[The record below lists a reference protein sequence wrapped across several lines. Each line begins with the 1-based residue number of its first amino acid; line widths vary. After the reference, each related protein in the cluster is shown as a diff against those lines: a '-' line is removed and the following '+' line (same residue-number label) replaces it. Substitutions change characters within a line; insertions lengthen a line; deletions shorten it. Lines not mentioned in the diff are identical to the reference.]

1 MTYVDLRRT
10 QWLDVSDGGTSTD
23 GKSACGVVHIPFRQ
37 LPARVA
43 ELPARGEALHVLNTG
58 DEAAAAIGFLESMG
72 RTATLCDDEPLR
84 RSVAESGDAPAG
96 SESGPVRVGWRL
108 WSPTPFVEH
117 AARRRAAGRALDLGC
132 GVGRDAVFL
141 AAAGWRVAAIDR
153 LPDALDRGRALLDR
167 YAPEAGARVEWRCAD
182 LREEHVLPDARDSFD
197 LIIMARYLDR
207 ALLSRVARLA
217 AANAELVIETFGPA
231 HAERLGR
238 RRGCGVATLE
248 ELRCLPGWR
257 AVQCEEV
264 WHAGAGIVRLLAR
277 RDEQAG

>member
-1 MTYVDLRRT
+1 MDLRRT
-10 QWLDVSDGGTSTD
+10 QWLDVSDDGTSTD

-58 DEAAAAIGFLESMG
+58 DEAAAAVGFLESTG
-72 RTATLCDDEPLR
+72 RRATLCDRESFLR
-84 RSVAESGDAPAG
+84 SGGDGGAAAADLESHH
-96 SESGPVRVGWRL
+96 ERIGWRL
-108 WSPTPFVEH
+108 WSPTPFVEQ
-117 AARRRAAGRALDLGC
+117 AARRRAVGRALDLGC

-141 AAAGWRVAAIDR
+141 AAAGCRVTAIDR
-153 LPDALDRGRALLDR
+153 LPDALDRGRALLAR
-167 YAPEAGARVEWRCAD
+167 YAPEAEERVEWRCAD
-182 LREEHVLPDARDSFD
+182 LRDEHALSDADGPFD

-207 ALLSRVARLA
+207 ALLSRVARMA

-257 AVQCEEV
+257 AEQCEEV

-277 RDEQAG
+277 RDAQAG